1 MLEETS
7 AKQLFTLIVQ
17 VPGRGAATA
26 APGRNVPVRPASTEG
41 GGAPVAGSGASLEHV
56 RQGLLTL
63 HTILSTMQNPL
74 LSANLARTHVR
85 EDGNFMNPELANESF
100 VAHSPTLSRTQPG
113 DHSSSPTTFSLTR
126 PGPVA
131 LEMEQAAHDRA
142 PNMEVPS
149 EDALEAAVAV
159 AAARLRLRQSLIRAV
174 NQTSAATATQR
185 LIGLRRNLAAA
196 AGPADPDDRTPTFF
210 AGQWVDVEDTVHQW
224 LEATVMRVR
233 GRRML
238 VFGLAPQETSVNKNS
253 RRIFCS
259 GSLQRL
265 ANPLGRVDR
274 I

>member
-1 MLEETS
+1 
-7 AKQLFTLIVQ
+7 
-17 VPGRGAATA
+17 
-26 APGRNVPVRPASTEG
+26 
-41 GGAPVAGSGASLEHV
+41 
-56 RQGLLTL
+56 
-63 HTILSTMQNPL
+63 
-74 LSANLARTHVR
+74 
-85 EDGNFMNPELANESF
+85 
-100 VAHSPTLSRTQPG
+100 
-113 DHSSSPTTFSLTR
+113 
-126 PGPVA
+126 
-131 LEMEQAAHDRA
+131 MEQAAHDRA